1 MKPEKV
7 RGLIGSISNKFC
19 VYCGIQS
26 YSIFK
31 CIEFLN
37 YQIPS
42 NPEILVVIGMEAAK
56 SWSK

>member
-1 MKPEKV
+1 MKPKKE

-19 VYCGIQS
+19 GYCGIQS
-26 YSIFK
+26 NSIFN

-42 NPEILVVIGMEAAK
+42 NPEIIVVIGMEAAK
-56 SWSK
+56 S